1 MGHIHEIRKVPAHN
15 SKGLGEEQM
24 VENKIG
30 HVVRLGFRGSSQ
42 PGLELMSEAGGSHDG
57 R

>member
-1 MGHIHEIRKVPAHN
+1 MGHIHEIGKVAAHS
-15 SKGLGEEQM
+15 SKGLGVEQM
-24 VENKIG
+24 VENKMG

-42 PGLELMSEAGGSHDG
+42 SGLELMYDAGGSHDS